1 MSSFFYGIKKLAGE
15 WNDEEREKARRAW
28 LKAEQELVKKRKAQG
43 IDLKNIA
50 VPLPDKR
57 NLKKYTRDAGVKK
70 LLKPYQT
77 INPYGLRK
85 PFEG

>member
-1 MSSFFYGIKKLAGE
+1 MSSFYGIKKLGAE

-28 LKAEQELVKKRKAQG
+28 LKAEKELVKKRKAQG

-50 VPLPDKR
+50 VPLPDMQ
-57 NLKKYTRDAGVKK
+57 NLKKYKEDRK
-70 LLKPYQT
+70 LKNELKPFQT